1 MNLTNGY
8 RTEQEMGYYMCNVS
22 EDCVLMHNETARIEA
37 AWHNWN
43 VFAKRH
49 TFLIAGDDGFGM
61 YNQESLDRLLL

>member
-1 MNLTNGY
+1 MNLTNG
-8 RTEQEMGYYMCNVS
+8 RTEQEMGYYMCNVG

-49 TFLIAGDDGFGM
+49 TFLLQVMMA
-61 YNQESLDRLLL
+61 